1 MFFIDEH
8 DKVRAVGKVPM
19 RAEAKTSILNE
30 AGILRSIRSRFP
42 VAEILFSDE
51 AQGIAAQSWM
61 EGENVPLELDSERL
75 ELLISFVSKG
85 GSVRLADCREQ
96 LERQTAS
103 LDLPIEPSVLHR
115 ALELLDVRDELR
127 VCLEHGDFVP
137 WNMRRLKDGRLI
149 LIDWEWAV
157 EEGFPWQDVCQYFYL
172 QDYLFGKSADVWK
185 LLTTHSLLAEYRRRL
200 SLSEEAVRGL
210 TIRYLLRYMC
220 VEQAEGDRD
229 KVEFAVR
236 KVREVVDGSN

>member
-1 MFFIDEH
+1 MRRCTTWATWATL
-8 DKVRAVGKVPM
+8 VPATAV
-19 RAEAKTSILNE
+19 
-30 AGILRSIRSRFP
+30 
-42 VAEILFSDE
+42 FS
-51 AQGIAAQSWM
+51 IAAIL
-61 EGENVPLELDSERL
+61 PAITRTT
-75 ELLISFVSKG
+75 K
-85 GSVRLADCREQ
+85 ATQ
-96 LERQTAS
+96 L
-103 LDLPIEPSVLHR
+103 PSVLHR

-229 KVEFAVR
+229 KVEFAMR
-236 KVREVVDGSN
+236 KIREVVDGSK